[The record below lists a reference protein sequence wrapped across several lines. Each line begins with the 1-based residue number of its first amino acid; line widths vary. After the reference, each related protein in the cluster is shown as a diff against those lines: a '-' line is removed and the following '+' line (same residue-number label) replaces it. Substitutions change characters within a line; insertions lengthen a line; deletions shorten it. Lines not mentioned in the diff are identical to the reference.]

1 MTKEQE
7 DLTQNR
13 KAIEPEE
20 QKQLDYLMAQAIL
33 KTQVRKG
40 LLTQECY
47 DAICKKISVLV
58 EKTLQS

>member
-7 DLTQNR
+7 DLRQSR
-13 KAIEPEE
+13 KTLKLEE
-20 QKQLDYLMAQAIL
+20 QKQFDYLMAQAIL
-33 KTQVRKG
+33 KAQVRKG

-47 DAICKKISVLV
+47 DAICKKISVIV